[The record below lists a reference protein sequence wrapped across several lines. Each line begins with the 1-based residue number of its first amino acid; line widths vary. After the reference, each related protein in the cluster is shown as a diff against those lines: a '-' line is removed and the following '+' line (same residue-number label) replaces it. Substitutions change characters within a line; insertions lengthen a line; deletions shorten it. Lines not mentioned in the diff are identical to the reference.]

1 MEFSFKSVTLV
12 GVGRGQS
19 AITRSIIARKHNLM
33 LLKTSGETTYMIGE
47 HVFPLKTGDI
57 VIVPD
62 KSDYSVKTTEAGSY
76 IAVTFTSDAE
86 IEHPIKAHLIG
97 GNELFEKLIK
107 IYNSCSPSKMLKAT
121 SILYDILYK
130 ISISQESRKHSGE
143 AFETVDIIAK
153 EIEDGFSDPDFRFSA
168 LYEKH
173 KISSVYLCRLF
184 KKYKGQTPSEYL
196 LSLRLEKAKSLLGEG
211 NSVSGTAYAVGF
223 SDPLYFSKFFRK
235 QTGYSP
241 SEYYENFT
249 E

>member
-12 GVGRGQS
+12 GVRRGQS
-19 AITRSIIARKHNLM
+19 AAERSIASRKNNLM

-107 IYNSCSPSKMLKAT
+107 VHSIGSHSGMLKAT

-130 ISISQESRKHSGE
+130 ISISNENQRHYGE
-143 AFETVDIIAK
+143 ASEIIDTVAKDIEEGI
-153 EIEDGFSDPDFRFSA
+153 GNPDFRFSA